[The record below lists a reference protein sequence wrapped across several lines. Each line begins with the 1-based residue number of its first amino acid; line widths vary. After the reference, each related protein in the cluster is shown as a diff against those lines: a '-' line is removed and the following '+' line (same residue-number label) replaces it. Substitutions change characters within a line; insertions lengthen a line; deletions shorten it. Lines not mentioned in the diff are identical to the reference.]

1 MKLNEK
7 FMTKYI
13 VLLGLATICCAL
25 WGSAPVCIKLG
36 YELFQIQSSET
47 MNILLFAGCRFTLSG
62 LLVITGYSLI
72 CRKPVLPQKSSWKA
86 ILSLA
91 LAQTAV
97 QYLLYYI
104 GVAHASGVKASILS
118 GSNTFFSV
126 IIACLIF
133 RQEKLTANKFFGC
146 LAGVA
151 GIVLINMNGAGSDAF
166 SLDMSFIGEGFVLLS
181 SMSGA
186 VSAVLIRKFSQTNNA
201 VMLSGY
207 QFTAGGLMLIA
218 TALAGGGQLPHVTGK
233 GLLLLLYLALV
244 SAVAYTLWS
253 LLLQY
258 NPVSRVTVH
267 NFLMPIFGVILST
280 IILGEKGIFS
290 VHTIGAL
297 VLVCIGIYLVNFTK
311 RQPKKEL

>member
-1 MKLNEK
+1 MNEK

-13 VLLGLATICCAL
+13 TLLGIATLCCAL

-47 MNILLFAGCRFTLSG
+47 MNILLFAGIRFTLAG
-62 LLVITGYSLI
+62 FLVVAGYSLMQ
-72 CRKPVLPQKSSWKA
+72 RKPILPQKTSWKA
-86 ILSLA
+86 IFALA
-91 LAQTAV
+91 LSQTAV

-126 IIACLIF
+126 VIACLIF
-133 RQEKLTANKFFGC
+133 RQEKLTGGKFFGC

-151 GIVLINMNGAGSDAF
+151 GIILINLQGAGSEAL
-166 SLDMSFIGEGFVLLS
+166 SLNMSVTGEGFVLLS
-181 SMSGA
+181 SLSGA
-186 VSAVLIRKFSQTNNA
+186 VSAVLIRRFSQTNNA

-207 QFTAGGLMLIA
+207 QFMTGGLMLV
-218 TALAGGGQLPHVTGK
+218 TVALLGGGRLTHVTGS
-233 GLLLLLYLALV
+233 GLLLLLYLAMV

-280 IILGEKGIFS
+280 LILGEKGIFS
-290 VHTIGAL
+290 LNTVGAL
-297 VLVCIGIYLVNFTK
+297 VLVCIGIWLVNHK
-311 RQPKKEL
+311 KKEA

>member
-1 MKLNEK
+1 MNEK

-13 VLLGLATICCAL
+13 TLLGLATICCAL

-47 MNILLFAGCRFTLSG
+47 MNILLFAGCRFTLAG
-62 LLVITGYSLI
+62 FLVVAGYSLI
-72 CRKPVLPQKSSWKA
+72 CRKPVLPGKTSGKA
-86 ILSLA
+86 ILALA
-91 LAQTAV
+91 LSQTAV

-133 RQEKLTANKFFGC
+133 RQEKLNINKFLGC

-151 GIVLINMNGAGSDAF
+151 GIVLINMTGAGSDLF
-166 SLDMSFIGEGFVLLS
+166 SLNMSFLGEGFVLLS
-181 SMSGA
+181 SLSGA
-186 VSAVLIRKFSQTNNA
+186 VSAVLIRRFSQNNDA

-207 QFTAGGLMLIA
+207 QFMTGGLMLIA
-218 TALAGGGQLPHVTGK
+218 VALAGGGQLTHVTGK

-253 LLLQY
+253 LLLKY

-280 IILGEKGIFS
+280 LILGEKGIFS
-290 VHTIGAL
+290 MNTVGAL
-297 VLVCIGIYLVNFTK
+297 LLVCIGIYLVNAK
-311 RQPKKEL
+311 KKERN

>member
-1 MKLNEK
+1 MKMNEK

-13 VLLGLATICCAL
+13 VLLGLATVCCAL

-36 YELFQIQSSET
+36 YELFQIQPSET

-62 LLVITGYSLI
+62 ILVVAGYSLI
-72 CRKPVLPQKSSWKA
+72 CRKPVIPQKSSWKP
-86 ILSLA
+86 IFCLA

-126 IIACLIF
+126 MIACLIF
-133 RQEKLTANKFFGC
+133 RQEKLTVNKFFGC

-151 GIVLINMNGAGSDAF
+151 GIVLINMNGTGSDAF

-181 SMSGA
+181 SLSGA
-186 VSAVLIRKFSQTNNA
+186 VSAVLIRRFSQTNNA

-207 QFTAGGLMLIA
+207 QFMTGGLMLIA
-218 TALAGGGQLPHVTGK
+218 VALAGGGQLTHVTGK

-297 VLVCIGIYLVNFTK
+297 LLVCLGIWLVNFKKSGKTK
-311 RQPKKEL
+311 